1 MKHKNFYYKD
11 WYLGTLYE
19 NGVFEYMINSNHA
32 QYIDV
37 ETAIHVL
44 ERIRLIG
51 LQNDFDYKKYIDSY
65 SNSQFKDDFEF
76 K

>member
-32 QYIDV
+32 QHMDV
-37 ETAIHVL
+37 ETAVHVL

-51 LQNDFDYKKYIDSY
+51 LQDDFDYKKYIDSY

>member
-19 NGVFEYMINSNHA
+19 NGVFEYIINSNHA
-32 QYIDV
+32 QYMDIEAAV
-37 ETAIHVL
+37 HVL

-51 LQNDFDYKKYIDSY
+51 LQDDFDYKKYIDSY